1 MLRRDDATLPLLC
14 AEKVSES
21 WANRSGLSN
30 FSSLTLIQKQFSG
43 ISWGTICN
51 DTRIP
56 LSAQSH
62 TVIPPSCHS
71 KSSSYSEGMCVSF
84 HILLLCRRNTQLIK
98 KDIEAHVIAWLQ
110 CLDGAPTKAKPT
122 KELLNSPEMN
132 GICEFQFGASC
143 LRSPPTQKRLKQR
156 NLRGNRAPT
165 HRGEC
170 STGKLSYSSSSSLSC
185 PPQRSADERKSG
197 SARRLRHKQTSL

>member
-1 MLRRDDATLPLLC
+1 MTQGSHYQHNHTL
-14 AEKVSES
+14 
-21 WANRSGLSN
+21 
-30 FSSLTLIQKQFSG
+30 
-43 ISWGTICN
+43 
-51 DTRIP
+51 
-56 LSAQSH
+56 
-62 TVIPPSCHS
+62 
-71 KSSSYSEGMCVSF
+71 SF
-84 HILLLCRRNTQLIK
+84 HQAATQKVPLTQKGCVCHFTYSCSAEGIRNSSK
-98 KDIEAHVIAWLQ
+98 KDIEAHVMAWLQ
-110 CLDGAPTKAKPT
+110 CLDGAPTKAKPS